1 MTAKVAPAAGLQ
13 RGAGMA
19 ADRTEH
25 EAAAPVA
32 TLIVRRTIRASAARL
47 FEAWT
52 QAAQLRH
59 WWGPE
64 GVVCIDAAVD
74 LRVGGRYRIANRMPD
89 GKILWI
95 VGKFET
101 VEVPYK
107 LVYTWALEPVSGPTE
122 RVTVQFRPQG
132 ETTEVIVTHEGIP
145 SAQVRDRH
153 DEGWQGCLDGLANY
167 LHAGT
172 AEGG

>member
-1 MTAKVAPAAGLQ
+1 MTARVAPAAGLQ

-25 EAAAPVA
+25 EAAAPIP

-52 QAAQLRH
+52 QAAHLRH

-101 VEVPYK
+101 VEAPYK

-145 SAQVRDRH
+145 TVPIRQRH
-153 DEGWQGCLDGLANY
+153 EQGWEGCLAGLANY
-167 LHAGT
+167 LQSGT
-172 AEGG
+172 RRA

>member
-1 MTAKVAPAAGLQ
+1 LTAKVTPPAAGLQ

-25 EAAAPVA
+25 EAAAIPI
-32 TLIVRRTIRASAARL
+32 LIVRRTIRASAARL

-52 QAAQLRH
+52 QAAQLRR

-74 LRVGGRYRIANRMPD
+74 LRVGGRYRIANRLPD

-95 VGKFET
+95 AGEFET
-101 VEVPYK
+101 VEAPYK

-132 ETTEVIVTHEGIP
+132 EATEVIVTHEGIP
-145 SAQVRDRH
+145 TVPIRQRH
-153 DEGWQGCLDGLANY
+153 EQGWVGCLAGLANY
-167 LHAGT
+167 LQSDTRRA
-172 AEGG
+172 